1 MVYLALD
8 SEGAREAVEVCSVT
22 KSALWVTADSM
33 LEADLQAARQKG
45 ISVTNFSSLT
55 SNATSEEIRDAVGTI
70 REHHPSETIW
80 IQDRTGGH

>member
-8 SEGAREAVEVCSVT
+8 SKGAREAVEVCAAT

-33 LEADLQAARQKG
+33 LEADLQGARQKG
-45 ISVTNFSSLT
+45 VSVTNFSSLT
-55 SNATSEEIRDAVGTI
+55 SNATPEEISDAVATM

-80 IQDRTGGH
+80 IQDLAGGR